1 MGSMA
6 PLPQIERTNLPGS
19 TRSISRIING
29 LWQLAGGHDEHVD
42 LASAAG
48 VMDDLIQEGFD
59 TFDMA
64 DHYGD
69 AELVVGKHNELARTT
84 GNSKS
89 VSFSKWCP
97 EEDGVMSFEN
107 AEAAVDR
114 ALQRMGQERIEL
126 MQYHAWNFCDP
137 TYLHNLTHLQRLQKN
152 GKIGLIGLTNTD
164 AAHLKLLLDS
174 GFRIATNQVPTS
186 VIDRRLTRG
195 RLNDIC
201 LKHDVGILAYGT
213 LLGGFLSEKWLDQ
226 PEPADDESKP
236 LNWSLKKALD
246 KIAKRH
252 GVSISAVA
260 CRYVLDIPSVKAII
274 VGTRLTSDSKRYLPR
289 NLETFSVELTEDDRV
304 LIKEAQKGLTD
315 VPGDCG
321 DEYRRPPYLTASGD
335 LSHHLS
341 DRDRSD
347 EVRTA
352 IAKGQRVEYMSGS
365 KWEPIAGY
373 CRAVRTGNCIRV
385 SGTTA
390 NSPVSSLS
398 AIGGSS
404 PSSQTVHIL
413 DIIEGALKA
422 WGLQVSQAHGWVF
435 QNAGVLPANTL
446 VVSGLIGDEML
457 VEIEAEAEVGCAD
470 NGVVRVSN
478 KAVAKTTQTSPTHKS
493 K

>member
-1 MGSMA
+1 MGSTA
-6 PLPQIERTNLPGS
+6 PLRQIERTTLPGS
-19 TRSISRIING
+19 TQPISRIING

-48 VMDDLIQEGFD
+48 VMDDLIEDGFD

-84 GNSKS
+84 GSNKS
-89 VSFSKWCP
+89 IAFSKWCP
-97 EEDGVMSFEN
+97 EEDGVKSLEN
-107 AEAAVDR
+107 AEAAVDK
-114 ALQRMGQERIEL
+114 ALRRMGHERIEL

-137 TYLHNLTHLQRLQKN
+137 TYLHNLTHLQRLQKK

-174 GFRIATNQVPTS
+174 GFQIATNQIPTS

-226 PEPADDESKP
+226 PEPADCESKP
-236 LNWSLKKALD
+236 LNWSLKKYLRFIKAAGGWGPFQTVLRALD
-246 KIAKRH
+246 KIANRH

-260 CRYVLDIPSVKAII
+260 CRYVLDIPSVRAII
-274 VGTRLTSDSKRYLPR
+274 VGTRLTPDSKRYLPR
-289 NLETFSVELTEDDRV
+289 NLETFSFELTEADRS
-304 LIKEAQKGLTD
+304 LIEEAQKGLTD
-315 VPGDCG
+315 IPGDCG

-341 DRDRSD
+341 DSDRSD
-347 EVRTA
+347 EVRAA

-365 KWEPIAGY
+365 KWEPIA
-373 CRAVRTGNCIRV
+373 V
-385 SGTTA
+385 TA
-390 NSPVSSLS
+390 FDSCSFGSTMLTSL
-398 AIGGSS
+398 
-404 PSSQTVHIL
+404 
-413 DIIEGALKA
+413 
-422 WGLQVSQAHGWVF
+422 
-435 QNAGVLPANTL
+435 
-446 VVSGLIGDEML
+446 
-457 VEIEAEAEVGCAD
+457 
-470 NGVVRVSN
+470 
-478 KAVAKTTQTSPTHKS
+478 
-493 K
+493 